1 MKPSASQA
9 RVKAMAEIMWKEDV
23 PKGLELKEWRH
34 GSQYRLAG
42 TALIKQN
49 DLQALGG
56 PCCDALSPL
65 DMPF

>member
-1 MKPSASQA
+1 
-9 RVKAMAEIMWKEDV
+9 MAEIMWKEDV